1 MVCTDTRMN
10 RWPRTAFGQF
20 TIPSNRTSSLPLVPE
35 RLPRLTAFTFRE
47 AEAGA
52 LRLVHEFFPRFVPPF
67 FEVPFRALHETR
79 FREPCK
85 FHGRA
90 TAAPV
95 GRKASFVPNSLEP
108 LSSYRDPLSSLVSRF
123 SRGLGYGYDSVL
135 VANLPTLLLA
145 RALFTPVNVNNMFN
159 VYTRNKRM
167 HDEYSL
173 KILLLTEKAPIN

>member
-20 TIPSNRTSSLPLVPE
+20 TIPSNRTSSLPLVSE
-35 RLPRLTAFTFRE
+35 RAHPGSPRSPFLRRRGSAH
-47 AEAGA
+47 
-52 LRLVHEFFPRFVPPF
+52 RLVHEFFPRFVPPF

-95 GRKASFVPNSLEP
+95 GRKASFVPTVWNHCP
-108 LSSYRDPLSSLVSRF
+108 LTGAPSGPQFSFVVLSRF
-123 SRGLGYGYDSVL
+123 RIRGY
-135 VANLPTLLLA
+135 ANLRTLLFA
-145 RALFTPVNVNNMFN
+145 QASFAPVNVNNMFN
-159 VYTRNKRM
+159 AYVRNNM
-167 HDEYSL
+167 HDER
-173 KILLLTEKAPIN
+173 T